1 MKSVFI
7 DFISA
12 IVVIAGSN
20 LYQRYAL
27 TPDLTFEWQAVLLY
41 SLIAILWLIYRY
53 AKTHITQVYSSS
65 FKVYLL
71 TLCIAGIT
79 LGSFSQDELHQLG
92 FNFAMD
98 ESKAIRQYFELKAIF
113 FAIGAVIFPKLLG
126 EKPQPQ

>member
-1 MKSVFI
+1 MKSAFI

-12 IVVIAGSN
+12 IAVAACAW

-27 TPDLTFEWQAVLLY
+27 TPELTFEWQAALLY
-41 SLIAILWLIYRY
+41 SLIGILWLIYRY

-65 FKVYLL
+65 FKGYLL
-71 TLCIAGIT
+71 TLCITGIA
-79 LGSFSQDELHQLG
+79 LGSFSQTELHQLG

-98 ESKAIRQYFELKAIF
+98 ETKAIKQYLGLKLLF

-126 EKPQPQ
+126 EKP